1 VTNRHI
7 EFEACF
13 NFRDLGGYRTAD
25 GKQVRRG
32 RLFRSADLRTMT
44 PNDIARARD
53 EIGITTVLDLK
64 AAARD
69 PKKRLRGLNEPPTR
83 YLNVPLISPEAD
95 EEYVARFAEPDS
107 VQILLNASIPQLP
120 GIFEILADESA
131 YPLVFHCVAG
141 KDRSGIVAALILS
154 ALGVDDEQVVDD
166 YAQSGLYLEAL
177 MAYVRSLGAG
187 DVIDNAPDGYFDSP
201 SEVMQSL
208 LAGLHAEHGSTLR
221 FLENVGVRP
230 QNVEAVRNNILE
242 PSSS

>member
-1 VTNRHI
+1 MTNRHI

-32 RLFRSADLRTMT
+32 RLFRSADLRMMT

-53 EIGITTVLDLK
+53 EIGLTTVLDLR

-69 PKKRLRGLNEPPTR
+69 PQRRLRGVNEPPTR

-95 EEYVARFAEPDS
+95 KEYVARFAEPDS
-107 VQILLNASIPQLP
+107 FQILLNAAIPQLP
-120 GIFEILADESA
+120 DIFGILADEGV

-141 KDRSGIVAALILS
+141 KDRSGIVAALVLS
-154 ALGVDDEQVVDD
+154 ALGVDEKQVVDD
-166 YAQSGLYLEAL
+166 YAQSGPHLKAL
-177 MAYVRSLGAG
+177 LAYVRSLGAG
-187 DVIDNAPDGYFDSP
+187 AMIDKAPDGYFDSP
-201 SEVMQSL
+201 AEVMRSL

-221 FLENVGVRP
+221 FLENAGVRP
-230 QNVEAVRNNILE
+230 QDVEAVMDYMLE